1 MQTESSR
8 PQTARGTREQEAI
21 FAELTEL
28 VELQAGKL
36 SELRE
41 EIQALRRERDDLE
54 LELVMAQGWVRELA
68 GRVDEAEARLDER
81 EAWTLSSRIA
91 SSPAGG

>member
-8 PQTARGTREQEAI
+8 PQTAPSAREQEAI
-21 FAELTEL
+21 LAEMAEL

-36 SELRE
+36 SELRA
-41 EIQALRRERDDLE
+41 EIQALRRERDDVE

-68 GRVDEAEARLDER
+68 GRVEEAEARLDER

-91 SSPAGG
+91 SSPADG